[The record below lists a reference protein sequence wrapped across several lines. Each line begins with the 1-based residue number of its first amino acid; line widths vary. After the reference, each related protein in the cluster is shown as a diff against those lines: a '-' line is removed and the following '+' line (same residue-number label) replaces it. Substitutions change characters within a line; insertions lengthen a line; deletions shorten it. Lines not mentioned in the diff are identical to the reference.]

1 MRSNYYI
8 PAIILFLFMIY
19 VAALI
24 IFYTSKVEQIDRYAP
39 EQIKKNFK

>member
-8 PAIILFLFMIY
+8 PTIILFLFLIY

-24 IFYTSKVEQIDRYAP
+24 IFYTGKVEQIDRYAP
-39 EQIKKNFK
+39 EQLEKNFK